1 MSGGEQMSRGS
12 TREDRF
18 RARLEWAGDGR
29 HPGSATIGGQVVEVS
44 APGLAAGAGPEDLL
58 AGAAG
63 AGYGIALA
71 DRLHAAGLPYQRLRV
86 ETEAVVHNDAGAPAL
101 AHIRIGPA
109 VLGGDR
115 ARAEEYRIAAG
126 AAAEASTVLRHL
138 RPDLT
143 CEVGDIAFGE
153 GDEDGGANLLDVR
166 SIPPPRRHQLIFG
179 LLDRLPPGEALVLIN
194 DHDPLPLRYQL
205 EATRESAYGWE
216 YLEEGHVA
224 GAHHPADVSEALVAD
239 LGRLLD
245 RALRRL
251 GEAGQAEEACRIA
264 AAAWALVEGTRPRE
278 ARRFDGTLHYLTLGP
293 ARRAGAPGRPA
304 SPSLDRRP
312 RPGADADRLLRSRPG
327 RAGPSSGPAGHRAAP
342 APRGGN
348 QG

>member
-1 MSGGEQMSRGS
+1 
-12 TREDRF
+12 
-18 RARLEWAGDGR
+18 
-29 HPGSATIGGQVVEVS
+29 VVEVS

-86 ETEAVVHNDAGAPAL
+86 ETEAVVRNDAGAPAL
-101 AHIRIGPA
+101 AHIQIGPA

-143 CEVGDIAFGE
+143 CEVGDIAFGD
-153 GDEDGGANLLDVR
+153 GDGGANLLDVR

-179 LLDRLPPGEALVLIN
+179 LLDRLPPGEALVPIN

-216 YLEEGHVA
+216 YLEEGHAA
-224 GAHHPADVSEALVAD
+224 GAHHPADVSEALVAG
-239 LGRLLD
+239 LGS
-245 RALRRL
+245 RAP
-251 GEAGQAEEACRIA
+251 GVA
-264 AAAWALVEGTRPRE
+264 RPRS
-278 ARRFDGTLHYLTLGP
+278 A
-293 ARRAGAPGRPA
+293 AP
-304 SPSLDRRP
+304 S
-312 RPGADADRLLRSRPG
+312 RSRRRSPPALPAG
-327 RAGPSSGPAGHRAAP
+327 AGPSSGPAGHRAAP